1 MIATVWF
8 DLTRLQTKLIQNLS
22 PTHGPQVVDVGDEKN
37 IASITDIWLTQ
48 QAIAE
53 KILIAMY
60 KLGRNKEK

>member
-48 QAIAE
+48 
-53 KILIAMY
+53 
-60 KLGRNKEK
+60 